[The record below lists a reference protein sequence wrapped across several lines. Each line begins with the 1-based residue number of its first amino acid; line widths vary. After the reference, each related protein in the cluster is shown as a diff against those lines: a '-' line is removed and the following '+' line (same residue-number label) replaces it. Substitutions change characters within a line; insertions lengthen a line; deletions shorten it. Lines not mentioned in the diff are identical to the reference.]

1 MRAFVQRWAGVGLLV
16 AVALLLLAGLPL
28 LAAAQEGTQPEQ
40 IHVVQQGES
49 AVGIAARYG
58 VPLARL
64 LEVNGLRSAAV
75 APGTRLIIPSLSDQ
89 VIIHLVRP
97 LETLAS
103 LAARFGVSVEEIMR
117 VNGLTRPDGLFVG
130 QRLLIP
136 LPGAPQP
143 SPTPALCAAGCARL
157 SITTPARNSTIASP
171 LRVTGQ
177 GAAFEQTLV
186 VRVLDAAG
194 YEIGQGHALI
204 DGPLGAVGP
213 FSGEVVF
220 AMPPSDQPGRVQV
233 YSVSPADGAMEQLVS
248 VLVTLQGT
256 GLDEAVMALK
266 RGLESQDYAALTAL
280 MSDRWQLVFFDAE
293 SLSLSRPQA
302 LRQLRASYLGPG
314 QVFVDLSVDARSLLA
329 SLDSLPAGVTHVAFS
344 TGWGPDQQ
352 DDAFLLFSS
361 DARGQTRWSGM
372 VYLFAGLRVS
382 SQ

>member
-1 MRAFVQRWAGVGLLV
+1 MRVFVKHWVGVGLLV

-28 LAAAQEGTQPEQ
+28 LAAAQEGDQPAQ
-40 IHVVQQGES
+40 IHVVQQGET

-75 APGTRLIIPSLSDQ
+75 APGTRLIIPSPSDQ

-103 LAARFGVSVEEIMR
+103 LAVRFGVSVEEIMR
-117 VNGLTRPDGLFVG
+117 ANGLARPDSLFVG

-136 LPGAPQP
+136 LPGAPQA
-143 SPTPALCAAGCARL
+143 SPTPSFCAAGCARL
-157 SITTPARNSTIASP
+157 SITTPARNSAVASP

-186 VRVLDAAG
+186 VRVLDATG
-194 YEIGQGHALI
+194 YEIGKGQARI

-213 FSGEVVF
+213 YSGEIEF
-220 AMPPSDQPGRVQV
+220 TMPPSDQPGRVQV
-233 YSVSPADGAMEQLVS
+233 YSVSPADGAIERLAS

-256 GLDEAVMALK
+256 GLDEAVEALK

-280 MSDRWQLVFFDAE
+280 MSDRWQLVFFDSE
-293 SLSLSRPQA
+293 SMSLSRPQA
-302 LRQLRASYLGPG
+302 LRQLRASTLGPG

-329 SLDSLPAGVTHVAFS
+329 SLNSLPAGVTHVAFS

-372 VYLFAGLRVS
+372 VYIFGALRPY
-382 SQ
+382 

>member
-1 MRAFVQRWAGVGLLV
+1 MRSFVQHWAGAGLLV
-16 AVALLLLAGLPL
+16 AVVLLLLAGLPL
-28 LAAAQEGTQPEQ
+28 LAAAQDGAQPEQ
-40 IHVVQQGES
+40 IHVVQQGET

-64 LEVNGLRSAAV
+64 LEVNGLRGSAV
-75 APGTRLIIPSLSDQ
+75 TPGTRLIIPSPSDQ
-89 VIIHLVRP
+89 VVIHLVRP

-103 LAARFGVSVEEIMR
+103 LAVRFGVSVEEIMR
-117 VNGLTRPDGLFVG
+117 ANGLARPDSLFVG

-143 SPTPALCAAGCARL
+143 SPTASFCAAGCARL
-157 SITTPARNSTIASP
+157 SITTPARNSAVASP

-186 VRVLDAAG
+186 VRVLDATG
-194 YEIGQGHALI
+194 YEIGKGQAQI

-213 FSGEVVF
+213 YSGEIEF
-220 AMPPSDQPGRVQV
+220 TMPPSDQPGRVQV
-233 YSVSPADGAMEQLVS
+233 YSVSPADGAMEQLAS

-256 GLDEAVMALK
+256 GLDEAVEALK

-280 MSDRWQLVFFDAE
+280 MSDRWQLVFFDSE
-293 SLSLSRPQA
+293 SMSLSRPQA
-302 LRQLRASYLGPG
+302 LRQLRASTLGPG

-329 SLDSLPAGVTHVAFS
+329 SLNSLPAGVTHVAFS

-372 VYLFAGLRVS
+372 VYIFGALRPY
-382 SQ
+382 